1 MNKNKII
8 VRVLIL
14 LSCVFCVNY
23 LAINYKVFHF
33 GKDSGFIFSDLCVVI
48 FSGMYFYVV
57 VKKTFG
63 FFILGTVAGLIS
75 FFFVYFIYSISSE
88 LILGDNN
95 GWNIPFIFDQI
106 IVIILVIIF
115 SQIVTSF
122 NLFHSKN
129 IKKK

>member
-1 MNKNKII
+1 
-8 VRVLIL
+8 
-14 LSCVFCVNY
+14 
-23 LAINYKVFHF
+23 
-33 GKDSGFIFSDLCVVI
+33 
-48 FSGMYFYVV
+48 MYFYVV